1 MAPVSQGLTFVGFR
15 VFPGVIRMARRGW
28 RRFRRKMMAID
39 DRLAGGSIDEETWRR
54 STASLVGH
62 LRQAQTRNQRA
73 PFFSKQSAILLG
85 NEVSPLWEWLPAT
98 IASRQD
104 AAPTR
109 KKSNLIGRPWANEA
123 PTA

>member
-1 MAPVSQGLTFVGFR
+1 VAQGLSILGFR
-15 VFPGVIRMARRGW
+15 VFLGVIRMERRGW
-28 RRFRRKMMAID
+28 RRFRRKVMAVDGELSMGVID
-39 DRLAGGSIDEETWRR
+39 DETWRR